1 MKIIPKEDLIII
13 LLNCE
18 IAEFSIS
25 DVEQI
30 FETFGDDWHII
41 DGQFDKAKSNDKR
54 EKYLKQIK
62 QSNLP
67 CLSKEQLIKSL
78 NN

>member
-13 LLNCE
+13 LLNCKN
-18 IAEFSIS
+18 ADFSI
-25 DVEQI
+25 DDIEQI
-30 FETFGDDWHII
+30 FETFGDDWYII
-41 DGQFDKAKSNDKR
+41 DGQFDKSKTNNKR
-54 EKYLKQIK
+54 EKYLKQVK

-78 NN
+78 NS

>member
-18 IAEFSIS
+18 DTDFSIN
-25 DVEQI
+25 DIEQI
-30 FETFGDDWHII
+30 FETFGDDWYII
-41 DGQFDKAKSNDKR
+41 DGQFDKSKTNDKR

-62 QSNLP
+62 QSNFP